1 MNSTGIIRDANRSN
15 FSFNNLNSKPVKLT
29 SYLAQHRRVIALT
42 ALCAVI
48 TVGINLLMPY
58 LMRLAIDGLTNH
70 SLTRGELTRYV
81 LIYLLL
87 AGLATWFSRQLRR
100 LPQKMSHQVEYDIRR
115 DLFDHLTRLDLA
127 FFRGERTG
135 DLMTRMS
142 SDLTVVRNTIGQ
154 GFLQGIRTLIA
165 ILFASIVMTLI
176 APKLALLILALYLPV
191 SVIFFLIFNLI
202 RRRQKELQE
211 QVSDLS
217 NFAQESFAG
226 IRCIKGF
233 ALEARRN
240 RLFEAASR
248 DLANKE
254 IKVQSIRQFLW
265 PMMAFWFSIG
275 TLMLLYFGGRQVV
288 AGTLSVG
295 VVVQFLQYLL
305 YLQWPLLSLSWMLGL
320 LQRGKVSWQRIQE
333 MFCATPDI
341 TDSEQT
347 DTSIQTLSGSLHW
360 NNVSLELGGTPLLH
374 DINLHVPA
382 GKTLGITGPTG
393 SGKTL
398 LVSMAARLM
407 DPTEGELLLG
417 GHPAQTIPLDVLRS
431 NIGFAE
437 QEPVLFSQSLEQN
450 IAFGIDTLDPERIA
464 WAADIAYLSEEVA
477 GFPEGYQTI
486 LGERGVTLS
495 GGQRQRTSISRAVAR
510 HPTILVLDDVL
521 SGVDTHT
528 EASIMKKL
536 QPVMKDRTCLFV
548 SHRIS
553 TLRYTDEI
561 IVIQAGRITQRGTH
575 DELIAQPGYYAEL
588 NTLQQIQQRLE
599 ENE

>member
-1 MNSTGIIRDANRSN
+1 
-15 FSFNNLNSKPVKLT
+15 
-29 SYLAQHRRVIALT
+29 
-42 ALCAVI
+42 
-48 TVGINLLMPY
+48 MPY
-58 LMRLAIDGLTNH
+58 LMRLAIDGLTDH
-70 SLTRGELTRYV
+70 SLTRSELTRYV
-81 LIYLLL
+81 LAYIVL
-87 AGLATWFSRQLRR
+87 ACLTTWFSRQLRR
-100 LPQKMSHQVEYDIRR
+100 LPQKMSHQVECDIRR

-142 SDLTVVRNTIGQ
+142 SDLAEVRDAIGQ
-154 GFLQGIRTLIA
+154 GLLHGIRTLFA
-165 ILFASIVMTLI
+165 ILFASIVMAWI
-176 APKLALLILALYLPV
+176 APKLALLILALYLPI

-202 RRRQKELQE
+202 RRHQEKLQE
-211 QVSDLS
+211 QISELS

-233 ALEARRN
+233 ALEPRRK
-240 RLFEAASR
+240 RLFETASR

-254 IKVQSIRQFLW
+254 INVQAIRQFLW
-265 PMMAFWFSIG
+265 PMMAFWFSLG

-320 LQRGKVSWQRIQE
+320 LQRGKVSWKRIQE
-333 MFCATPDI
+333 IFCATPDI

-347 DTSIQTLSGSLHW
+347 DASIKILNGSLDW

-374 DINLHVPA
+374 NINLHVPA

-417 GHPAQTIPLDVLRS
+417 GHPAPTIPLNVLRN

-437 QEPVLFSQSLEQN
+437 QEPVLFSQSLEQ
-450 IAFGIDTLDPERIA
+450 
-464 WAADIAYLSEEVA
+464 
-477 GFPEGYQTI
+477 
-486 LGERGVTLS
+486 
-495 GGQRQRTSISRAVAR
+495 TSPSVSIPSIRKELPGR
-510 HPTILVLDDVL
+510 PT
-521 SGVDTHT
+521 SPT
-528 EASIMKKL
+528 
-536 QPVMKDRTCLFV
+536 
-548 SHRIS
+548 
-553 TLRYTDEI
+553 
-561 IVIQAGRITQRGTH
+561 
-575 DELIAQPGYYAEL
+575 
-588 NTLQQIQQRLE
+588 
-599 ENE
+599 

>member
-1 MNSTGIIRDANRSN
+1 MN
-15 FSFNNLNSKPVKLT
+15 KPSVSLK
-29 SYLAQHRRVIALT
+29 SYLAQHRREIVLT
-42 ALCAVI
+42 VLCALV

-58 LMRLAIDGLTNH
+58 VMRLGIDGLTENT
-70 SLTRGELTRYV
+70 LTRGELTRYV
-81 LIYLLL
+81 LSYLALALL
-87 AGLATWFSRQLRR
+87 TTWFSRQLRR
-100 LPQKMSHQVEYDIRR
+100 LPQKMSHQVEYDVRR
-115 DLFDHLTRLDLA
+115 DLFEHLTRLDLDY
-127 FFRGERTG
+127 FRGERTG

-142 SDLTVVRNTIGQ
+142 SDLTVVRNAIGQ

-165 ILFASIVMTLI
+165 LLFASIVMAWI
-176 APKLALLILALYLPV
+176 APKLALLIFGLYLPV
-191 SVIFFLIFNLI
+191 GFLFFLIFNVM
-202 RRRQKELQE
+202 RQRQKELQE

-217 NFAQESFAG
+217 NFAQESFSG

-240 RLFEAASR
+240 GLFESASR

-254 IKVQSIRQFLW
+254 IRLQAIRQFLW

-275 TLMLLYFGGRQVV
+275 TLMLLYFGGKQVI

-320 LQRGKVSWQRIQE
+320 VQRGKVSWQRIQE
-333 MFCATPDI
+333 LFESEPQIADSDR
-341 TDSEQT
+341 TDH
-347 DTSIQTLSGSLHW
+347 SIQTLEGSLDW
-360 NNVSLELGGTPLLH
+360 RNVSLAIDGTPLLH
-374 DINLHVPA
+374 DINLQVPA

-398 LVSMAARLM
+398 LVSMAARLT
-407 DPTEGELLLG
+407 DPSAGELCVG
-417 GHPAQTIPLDVLRS
+417 GHPAPAIPLDVLRRH
-431 NIGFAE
+431 IGFAE
-437 QEPVLFSQSLEQN
+437 QEPVLFSQTLENN
-450 IAFGIDTLDPERIA
+450 IAFGLEGSGEAIVP
-464 WAADIAYLSEEVA
+464 WAAEVAHLHNEAA
-477 GFPEGYQTI
+477 GFPEGYETV

-510 HPTILVLDDVL
+510 RPQILILDDVL
-521 SGVDTHT
+521 SAVDTQT
-528 EASIMKKL
+528 EASIMRKL

-561 IVIQAGRITQRGTH
+561 IVIEDGRITQRGTH
-575 DELIAQPGYYAEL
+575 DELVAQEGYYSEL
-588 NTLQQIQQRLE
+588 NRLQQIQQRLE
-599 ENE
+599 EGE